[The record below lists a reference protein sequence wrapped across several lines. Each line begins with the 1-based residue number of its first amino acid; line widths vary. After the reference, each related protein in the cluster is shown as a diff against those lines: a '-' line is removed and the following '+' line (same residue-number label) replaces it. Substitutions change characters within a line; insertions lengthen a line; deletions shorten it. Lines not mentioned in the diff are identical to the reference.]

1 MTTTDR
7 VITPADFAE
16 DLAKR
21 PYFEKLRKGDL
32 DLRWFEAEPGGGVW
46 GTWGSKAE
54 PSRRGLTLMDVDSA
68 SGLAAGLVGP
78 PVTAPRGAGLD
89 PDAGMTP
96 WEINDKW
103 ELWAD
108 NLTNLY
114 EEACSRQWNATADI
128 DWRHL
133 EALPP
138 DMERA
143 LCQFCTFLT
152 MAEYLATDVLAPWLP
167 KFNTYF
173 HEIKLFIASQAM
185 DEARHTEVFRK
196 RALANGG
203 GLGMAIALGGA
214 LKLINAPAAAAGRT
228 AGSTGSPLAD
238 NPLFS
243 TWRDVSYCIHV
254 VFEGAVLS
262 IFRFGEFLGK
272 TDVDKSIFRMV
283 MQDEARHVAY
293 GAMHLKYLLEGA
305 PDPDAQ
311 REDLHRLADL
321 AEMFFTDLFF
331 MQPATVESLAIL
343 AGDGIGGV
351 GAGLEVYKDVYRKL
365 REEYLS
371 RTARAGLDRRGR
383 CFFPEELPF

>member
-1 MTTTDR
+1 MTI
-7 VITPADFAE
+7 VSLATPGSFAE
-16 DLAKR
+16 ELASR
-21 PYFEKLRKGDL
+21 PYVEGLRKGNL
-32 DLRWFEAEPGGGVW
+32 DLRWFNAVPGDGVW
-46 GTWGSKAE
+46 GTWGSRPT
-54 PSRRGLTLMDVDSA
+54 PSRRGLTLMDIGEPL
-68 SGLAAGLVGP
+68 GLEPGDKGP
-78 PVTAPRGAGLD
+78 QITAPRGGGID

-96 WEINDKW
+96 WEINNKW

-108 NLTNLY
+108 NLTSLY

-128 DWRHL
+128 DWSQL
-133 EALPP
+133 EELPP
-138 DMERA
+138 EIERA
-143 LCQFCTFLT
+143 FCQFCTFLT

-196 RALANGG
+196 RILANGG
-203 GLGMAIALGGA
+203 GLGMAISLGGA
-214 LKLINAPAAAAGRT
+214 LKLIEAPVADSGRKAT
-228 AGSTGSPLAD
+228 STGSPLAD

-254 VFEGAVLS
+254 IFEGSVLS
-262 IFRFGEFLGK
+262 IFRFGEFLGR
-272 TDVDKSIFRMV
+272 TDVDKQIFRMV

-311 REDLHRLADL
+311 RKELHELADL
-321 AEMFFTDLFF
+321 AEMFFMDLFF
-331 MQPATVESLAIL
+331 LQPATIESLAIL
-343 AGDGIGGV
+343 AGGGV
-351 GAGLEVYKDVYRKL
+351 AGIDKGLEVYKDVYRKL

-371 RTARAGLDRRGR
+371 RIERAGLNRRDR
-383 CFFPEELPF
+383 CFFPAELPF

>member
-1 MTTTDR
+1 MTTVDSQ
-7 VITPADFAE
+7 VTPAEFARALSE
-16 DLAKR
+16 R
-21 PYFEKLRKGDL
+21 PYVQALRKGSL
-32 DLRWFEAEPGGGVW
+32 DLRWFTAKPGEGVW

-54 PSRRGLTLMDVDSA
+54 PSRRGLTLMDVDAA
-68 SGLAAGLVGP
+68 SGLLPGPVGP

-89 PDAGMTP
+89 PEAGVTP

-103 ELWAD
+103 ELWAE
-108 NLTNLY
+108 NLTSLY
-114 EEACSRQWNATADI
+114 EEACSRQWNATSDI
-128 DWRHL
+128 DWHRL
-133 EALPP
+133 EPLPP

-214 LKLINAPAAAAGRT
+214 LKLIEAPAHRIGRS
-228 AGSTGSPLAD
+228 ASNSGSPFGD

-262 IFRFGEFLGK
+262 IFRFGEFLGR

-293 GAMHLKYLLEGA
+293 GTMHLKYLLEGA

-331 MQPATVESLAIL
+331 MQPATVESLAVL
-343 AGDGIGGV
+343 AGGGV
-351 GAGLEVYKDVYRKL
+351 DGVGEGIEVYKDVYRKL
-365 REEYLS
+365 RAEYLS
-371 RTARAGLDRRGR
+371 RTASAGLDRRDR
-383 CFFPEELPF
+383 CFFPAELPF